1 MDYTVF
7 TQLGIAVV
15 LASLIGLEREH
26 KHQMHHM
33 DKGFAGLRTFTL
45 HGLLGA
51 LAMVISKIM
60 DNDWLF
66 LIMTMGFL
74 TLVITS
80 YFVSAKLNGGM
91 GVTSETASV
100 LVYLN
105 GVLCAMGQYMLA
117 TVITLGLFFILHFKT
132 PLHAWAKR
140 VKDEEFL
147 STAEFIIITFV
158 ILPLLPNK
166 GFGPYGFFNPYVI
179 WLIVVFISGISFV
192 SYIAIKLLGAKK
204 GIGLTG
210 FLGGIASSTALSL
223 SFSSESKKN
232 PSIVKPYVFAMVIA
246 SSAVFFK
253 ALVEVAV
260 LNSELVKPLMIPML
274 AMGCTGLI
282 SGLFL
287 WVKRDDSETA
297 KAMKKDVIKMKSPF
311 SLRPAL
317 QFGVFFAL
325 ILLVSRFA
333 IDMLGER
340 GLYLSTFFSSL
351 LDADAVFVSV
361 ANMAN
366 GDLVH
371 STAVIAIVIAAIVN
385 TIVKGVI
392 FLIFGNRKVAV
403 KMFLVY
409 LLMFSAGGV
418 SLFFVSV

>member
-1 MDYTVF
+1 MDYSIF

-26 KHQMHHM
+26 KHQMHNQ
-33 DKGFAGLRTFTL
+33 DKGFAGLRTFAL

-51 LAMVISKIM
+51 LALVISRIIG
-60 DNDWLF
+60 NEWLF
-66 LIMTMGFL
+66 IVLTVGFL
-74 TLVITS
+74 ALIISS
-80 YFVSAKLNGGM
+80 YFITAKLYGGI

-105 GVLCAMGQYMLA
+105 GVLCAMEQYLLA
-117 TVITLGLFFILHFKT
+117 TAITLCLFFILHFKT
-132 PLHAWAKR
+132 SLHSWAKKVR
-140 VKDEEFL
+140 DEEFL
-147 STAEFIIITFV
+147 STAEFIIIAFI

-166 GFGPYGFFNPYVI
+166 GYGPYDFFNPSII

-192 SYIAIKLLGAKK
+192 SYIAIKVLGARK

-210 FLGGIASSTALSL
+210 FLGGIVSSTALSL
-223 SFSSESKKN
+223 SFSGESKKN

-260 LNSELVKPLMIPML
+260 LNTALVKPLLIPML

-287 WVKRDDSETA
+287 WVKRDVGETE
-297 KAMKKDVIKMKSPF
+297 KAMQKDVIKMKSPF
-311 SLRPAL
+311 SLLPAL

-325 ILLVSRFA
+325 ILFVSRFA
-333 IDMLGER
+333 VDMLGTK
-340 GLYLSTFFSSL
+340 GLYLSTVFSSL

-361 ANMAN
+361 ANMK
-366 GDLVH
+366 DLAQFP
-371 STAVIAIVIAAIVN
+371 AVTAIVLAAIVN
-385 TIVKGVI
+385 TVVKGAI
-392 FLIFGNRKVAV
+392 FMIFGNRKVA
-403 KMFLVY
+403 FRILSVY
-409 LLMFSAGGV
+409 LLMFLVGGL
-418 SLFFVSV
+418 SLFFVSI